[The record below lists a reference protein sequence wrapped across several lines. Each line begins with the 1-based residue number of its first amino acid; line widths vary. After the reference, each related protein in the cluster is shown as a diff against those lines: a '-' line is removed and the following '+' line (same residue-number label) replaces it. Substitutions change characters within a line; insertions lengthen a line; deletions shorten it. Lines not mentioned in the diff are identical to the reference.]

1 MTNASPPP
9 ATPTRPPAEGH
20 RQVLQGLLG
29 EHHGLLTTI
38 IQELL
43 LPPPSPLASSDPE
56 MQEIFQDL
64 WNAFPR
70 VSVAF
75 GEVQG
80 ALNTGNHDEDLS
92 GIGLTS
98 EQLEPKKRAH
108 RFNSRRFYGA
118 LRNISTRPAFVQAAK
133 HAMRAVNWGNI
144 IAGSLSKELK
154 KVKGM
159 DVILEFGQAVA
170 ATLEQIIDGQEAE
183 KKDT

>member
-1 MTNASPPP
+1 VTSANPPP
-9 ATPTRPPAEGH
+9 ARPLAEGD

-43 LPPPSPLASSDPE
+43 SSSLDIAPLSSLDPE
-56 MQEIFQDL
+56 IRELLDDL
-64 WNAFPR
+64 SNAFPR

-75 GEVQG
+75 GEAQG
-80 ALNTGNHDEDLS
+80 ALNTGNHDDGLS
-92 GIGLTS
+92 GAGLTA

-170 ATLEQIIDGQEAE
+170 ALLEQVIDGQEAE
-183 KKDT
+183 RTDT